1 MHLGVDPSKPY
12 PRSISTPLFIPVFQT
27 SSYHSDT
34 TFLLQ
39 FSAISSSTMSS
50 LYNLE
55 PQPTAQVLLET
66 TSGEIL
72 LELFAKQTPVTSR
85 NFLQLCLDGYYTGT
99 IFHRLVPGFVIQGG
113 DPTGTGE
120 GGEAIYDG
128 GLFEDEFHTR
138 LKFNRRGLLGMANS
152 GQKNDNGSQ
161 FFLTLGATGELD
173 GRNTMFGRVVGD
185 TIYNLMKMGEAELA
199 EAGGERPLYPTK
211 ITGAEVL
218 VNPFEDMV
226 RKERSGKVG
235 VGVRGEK
242 KMEKKKGKKKGGKAL
257 LSFGAEDG
265 EEDQELHVIKK
276 EKFNSELV
284 SAEGT
289 ARISKESGGNTNGA
303 GKSTERA
310 FRRKSSRSRSPIAIT
325 KPEREMQLPL
335 PNEEEPSRSPSRSPE
350 PPIVGKVSTLLERTN
365 AQIADMKASMKRI
378 IPSAP
383 KEEFRKK
390 SALEQMIPET
400 ATRGRKRKHGVN
412 GNVSKDAQTLEILD
426 AFRAKLGK
434 APPEIGLS
442 TSPSDGLSHA
452 PETKIGDGD
461 AETAPDEEAELCDL
475 HFIAN
480 CQSCQS
486 WDKHFSERV
495 NAEEDDGKGWM
506 SHALSFDKDRLGKDL
521 NWKRKNE
528 EDLVV
533 IDPREK
539 TKEIMEEHRAKK
551 VARSSGNVD
560 KVWDRDRERGR
571 LPDRRAGA
579 KG

>member
-1 MHLGVDPSKPY
+1 
-12 PRSISTPLFIPVFQT
+12 
-27 SSYHSDT
+27 
-34 TFLLQ
+34 
-39 FSAISSSTMSS
+39 MSS

-72 LELFAKQTPVTSR
+72 LELFAKQTPLTSR
-85 NFLQLCLDGYYTGT
+85 NFLQLCLDGYYNGT
-99 IFHRLVPGFVIQGG
+99 IFHRLVPGFVVQGG

-128 GLFEDEFHTR
+128 GLFEDEFHSR

-161 FFLTLGATGELD
+161 FFLTLGATTELE
-173 GRNTMFGRVVGD
+173 GSNTMFGRVVGD
-185 TIYNLMKMGEAELA
+185 TIYNLMKIGEAELA

-226 RKERSGKVG
+226 RKEGRGKIG
-235 VGVRGEK
+235 VGVTAAK
-242 KMEKKKGKKKGGKAL
+242 KLEKKKGKKGGKAL
-257 LSFGAEDG
+257 LSFGVEDG
-265 EEDQELHVIKK
+265 EEDVGLLPVVKK
-276 EKFNSELV
+276 EKFNSKPV
-284 SAEGT
+284 SAEGIAST
-289 ARISKESGGNTNGA
+289 SKETNGNTNVA
-303 GKSTERA
+303 GKTTERA
-310 FRRKSSRSRSPIAIT
+310 FRRKSSRSTSPIAIA
-325 KPEREMQLPL
+325 KPKRELQLPL
-335 PNEEEPSRSPSRSPE
+335 PNQEKPSRSPSLSPE
-350 PPIVGKVSTLLERTN
+350 PPILGKVSTLLERTN
-365 AQIADMKASMKRI
+365 AQIADMKASMKRN

-426 AFRAKLGK
+426 AFRAKLEK
-434 APPEIGLS
+434 APQEIGPS
-442 TSPSDGLSHA
+442 QSPSRGISNA
-452 PETKIGDGD
+452 REFTTGDGD
-461 AETAPDEEAELCDL
+461 ADAAPDEAELCDL

-486 WDKHFSERV
+486 WDKHLSE
-495 NAEEDDGKGWM
+495 NLNTGEDDAKGWM

-539 TKEIMEEHRAKK
+539 TKEIMEEHRMKK
-551 VARSSGNVD
+551 VARGSGNAD
-560 KVWDRDRERGR
+560 KAWDRDREGGR
-571 LPDRRAGA
+571 LPERRAVE
-579 KG
+579 KR